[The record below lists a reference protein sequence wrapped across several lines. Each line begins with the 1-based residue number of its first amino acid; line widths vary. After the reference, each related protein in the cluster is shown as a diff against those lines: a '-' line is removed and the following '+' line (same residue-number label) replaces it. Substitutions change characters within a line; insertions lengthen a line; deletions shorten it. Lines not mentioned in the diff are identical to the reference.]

1 MRCVRALTALLLGA
15 AVASCSK
22 VADTSATGTQPG
34 AEANS
39 WTRPGV
45 LTYAEAQDPALL
57 DPILAASAPTGDLS
71 MLIYS
76 YAVRYDEH
84 AKPVPDLLTEVP
96 TVENGDVSP
105 DGLTLR
111 YKIRPNAKWH
121 DGVAV
126 TSKDLWFT
134 WQCVMNPHNN
144 VVTTDGYKDIAS
156 IDYSDPHV
164 AVIHMKRLYA
174 PYLQQIFGVNGNA
187 AVLPEHL
194 LAKYND
200 DKGSFN
206 RAPYQSAPVGSGPFK
221 FVSWQRGASVRLEA
235 FPDFYLGK
243 PKLTEIVFKILPDE
257 VTMATQVRTHEVD
270 LALHADGSAWP
281 QYQNIPGVIASAP
294 PVYTFDHIDFNLA
307 RPLFAHDLL
316 LRRALATAIDRRA
329 IVAKVLHGLG
339 TLTDT
344 DESPLIGQAYD
355 PNTMHDR
362 FDPVKARA
370 MLDADGWK
378 LGPNGIRVKGGVPL
392 HFQISTESESA
403 AFRAMEVLVQEYW
416 HAVGADVE
424 VKNSPTT
431 LMFDNT
437 SIGILQGG
445 HYDTA
450 IFAWYAA
457 ADPDDSAIYSADN
470 FPPRGQNNMKWNNP
484 RATAAM
490 NDALKTLDWPRRKRD
505 YFVVQEEFAKDVPSI
520 VIDFRKEPIAMNSDL
535 KGFDPSPVISP
546 FWDPWDY
553 SI

>member
-1 MRCVRALTALLLGA
+1 
-15 AVASCSK
+15 
-22 VADTSATGTQPG
+22 
-34 AEANS
+34 
-39 WTRPGV
+39 
-45 LTYAEAQDPALL
+45 
-57 DPILAASAPTGDLS
+57 
-71 MLIYS
+71 MLIFS
-76 YAVRYDEH
+76 YAVRYDDH
-84 AKPVPDLLTEVP
+84 AKPIPDLLTEVP
-96 TVENGDVSP
+96 TVDNGDVSK

-121 DGVAV
+121 DGVPV

-144 VVTTDGYKDIAS
+144 VITTDGYKDIAS
-156 IDYSDPHV
+156 IDYSDPLV

-174 PYLQQIFGVNGNA
+174 PFLQQIFGVNGNA

-206 RAPYQSAPVGSGPFK
+206 RAPYQSAPIGSGPFK

-243 PKLTEIVFKILPDE
+243 PKLTEIVFKILSDE
-257 VTMATQVRTHEVD
+257 TTMATQVRTHEVD
-270 LALHADGSAWP
+270 LALHGAGAIWA

-294 PVYTFDHIDFNLA
+294 PVYTFDHIDFNLG
-307 RPLFAHDLL
+307 RPLFAHDLM

-355 PNTMHDR
+355 PNTMHYS
-362 FDPVKARA
+362 FDPAKARA

-378 LGPNGIRVKGGVPL
+378 MGPNGIRVKDGVPL
-392 HFQISTESESA
+392 HFQIATEAESA
-403 AFRAMEVLVQEYW
+403 AFREMEVLVQGYW

-450 IFAWYAA
+450 LFAWYAA
-457 ADPDDSAIYSADN
+457 ADPDDSAIYSGDN
-470 FPPRGQNNMKWNNP
+470 VPPRGQNNMRWNDP

-490 NDALKTLDWPRRKRD
+490 NDALQTLDWPRRKRD
-505 YFVVQEEFAKDVPSI
+505 YFIVQEEFAKDMPSI
-520 VIDFRKEPIAMNSDL
+520 VIDFRKEPIAQNSDL
-535 KGFDPSPVISP
+535 KGFTPSPVISP
-546 FWDPWDY
+546 FWDPWNY